1 MARTYRS
8 ARAETDLIEI
18 WASIADDDPAAA
30 DRLLDRIEQVCVLL
44 ATHPHA
50 GNQRDDLAP
59 GLRFYPVGNY
69 LIFYVPRDDGV
80 AVARILHGA
89 RDSWQQLLD

>member
-1 MARTYRS
+1 MATAYRS

-18 WASIADDDPAAA
+18 WTSIAGDDPSAA
-30 DRLLDRIEQVCVLL
+30 DRLLDRIEQVCALL

-50 GNQRDDLAP
+50 GKQRYDLAP

-69 LIFYVPRDDGV
+69 RVFLCP
-80 AVARILHGA
+80 A
-89 RDSWQQLLD
+89 

>member
-1 MARTYRS
+1 MAKAYRS

-18 WASIADDDPAAA
+18 WTDIAADDPVAA
-30 DRLLDRIEQVCVLL
+30 DRILDRIEQACALL

-50 GNQRDDLAP
+50 GKQRDDLAP
-59 GLRFYPVGNY
+59 SLRFYPVGNY
-69 LIFYVPRDDGV
+69 LIFYMQRDDGI

-89 RDSWQQLLD
+89 RDYRHEFHD

>member
-1 MARTYRS
+1 MATAYRS

-18 WASIADDDPAAA
+18 WTSIAGDDPSAA
-30 DRLLDRIEQVCVLL
+30 DRLLDRIEQVCALL
-44 ATHPHA
+44 ATHPHS
-50 GNQRDDLAP
+50 GKHRDDLAL

-69 LIFYVPRDDGV
+69 LVFYVPRDDGI

-89 RDSWQQLLD
+89 RDYRLEFR

>member
-1 MARTYRS
+1 MARAYRS

-18 WASIADDDPAAA
+18 WAGIAADDPAAA
-30 DRLLDRIEQVCVLL
+30 DRLLDQIEEACALL

-50 GNQRDDLAP
+50 GKQRDDLAP
-59 GLRFYPVGNY
+59 GLRVYPVGNY
-69 LIFYVPRDDGV
+69 LVFYVPRDDGI

-89 RDSWQQLLD
+89 RDYRREFRD